1 MENPLRNPI
10 AVKMVRVDEVT
21 AVRRVRLLVVI
32 SDVP

>member
-1 MENPLRNPI
+1 MAV

-32 SDVP
+32 IDVP